1 MEEHEHEHDAPPP
14 SRVSP
19 PSERLLGGI
28 VADRYVLRRELG
40 RGGLAAV
47 YVADH
52 LYTGRT
58 HALKIAL
65 PEHAARHAVRSR
77 LMHEARML
85 ARVEHPSVVS
95 LVDAGPSELG
105 PYVVMERLRGRSLES
120 LVATRG
126 VLTVSD
132 VLHIARYA
140 SEALAAVHAAGL
152 VHRDVK
158 PGNLFVTRRSDGQK
172 AMKIVDFG
180 LALEIGALDEDGV
193 SGTPEYMAPEQL
205 MGEPAAPTADVYALG
220 VTLYECLTG
229 VVPHPGTL
237 EQVLVQLA
245 DGSPPSLRDGRSDV
259 PQPIAQV
266 IEVALAR
273 SPIDRYDDAR
283 AFRDALERAIEDVD
297 LGRAGD
303 TLPPPPASLRR
314 AHLRAAFHAPV
325 ELQLD
330 DGTALVAQAE
340 DISPT
345 GVLVLAPQGLAVGTR
360 LSARFPLP
368 STGIII
374 SCRALVRW
382 SRPRQ
387 RGRSA
392 MGLELH
398 ETPKFVEDA
407 ILAYVEQAGQADG

>member
-1 MEEHEHEHDAPPP
+1 MEHEHEAPPP
-14 SRVSP
+14 SRLSP
-19 PSERLLGGI
+19 PSERLLGGVI
-28 VADRYVLRRELG
+28 ADRYVLRRELG

-65 PEHAARHAVRSR
+65 PELASQHAVRAR
-77 LMHEARML
+77 LLHEARML

-132 VLHIARYA
+132 VLHVARYA
-140 SEALAAVHAAGL
+140 SEALAAVHAAGI

-158 PGNLFVTRRSDGQK
+158 PGNLFVTRGPDGKK
-172 AMKIVDFG
+172 AMKLVDFG
-180 LALEIGALDEDGV
+180 LAMEAGKRDEGI

-205 MGEPAAPTADVYALG
+205 LGEPAAPSADVYSLG
-220 VTLYECLTG
+220 VTLFECLTG
-229 VVPHPGTL
+229 VVPHPGTI
-237 EQVLVQLA
+237 EQILAKHA
-245 DGSPPSLRDGRSDV
+245 DGAAPSLRDGRSDV

-273 SPIDRYDDAR
+273 TAIDRFEDAT
-283 AFRDALERAIEDVD
+283 AFRAALDRAIEDVD
-297 LGRAGD
+297 MGRAGD

-314 AHLRAAFHAPV
+314 AHLRAPFHAPV

-330 DGTALVAQAE
+330 DGAALVAQAE

-368 STGIII
+368 STGVII
-374 SCRALVRW
+374 SCRAEVRW

-392 MGLELH
+392 MGLELVGA
-398 ETPKFVEDA
+398 PKFVEDA
-407 ILAYVEQAGQADG
+407 IVAYVEQAARTDG